1 MRPDRGHGLNSDI
14 NLPVFDES
22 GSYTVGMTAIG
33 SSSASHHLLCLPG
46 ILETAAGF
54 HAFSDL
60 TKNAFA
66 TYALDFSGRGL
77 SDHLPIGSDYR
88 MSRCL
93 KEAFSAYN

>member
-1 MRPDRGHGLNSDI
+1 MRPDRGHDLNRDI

-33 SSSASHHLLCLPG
+33 SSSARHHLLCLPG

-54 HAFSDL
+54 NAFSDL

-66 TYALDFSGRGL
+66 TYA
-77 SDHLPIGSDYR
+77 
-88 MSRCL
+88 
-93 KEAFSAYN
+93 